1 MNNPKN
7 GQRKPIVKTRNFYVC
22 TAGINPNGTF
32 AFNTFDLKSTGG
44 HPTIRRCIELSNER
58 FPNQREVILISIS
71 ELNHIDWKRF
81 VSEQ

>member
-1 MNNPKN
+1 MDKLKN

-22 TAGINPNGTF
+22 TMGKNPNGSHS
-32 AFNTFDLKSTGG
+32 FNTFDIVTKNG

-58 FPNQREVILISIS
+58 YPNQREVILISIS
-71 ELNHIDWKRF
+71 ELNHADWKRF